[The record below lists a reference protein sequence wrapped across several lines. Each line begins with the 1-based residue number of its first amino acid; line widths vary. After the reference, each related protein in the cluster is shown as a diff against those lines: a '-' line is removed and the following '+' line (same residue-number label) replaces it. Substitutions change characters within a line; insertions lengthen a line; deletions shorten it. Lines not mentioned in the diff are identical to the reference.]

1 MQTCIESGGNANR
14 YECAAGVEA
23 ALHAFQCPLGLP
35 SQAEQAQKQAGSN
48 RNEQDKELT
57 KSYEV
62 YAMENIE
69 DPDNDKQ
76 HGSRQHEKRQPEASR
91 RQPPATRG
99 CDQAAH
105 ADAS

>member
-14 YECAAGVEA
+14 CECAAGVEA

-35 SQAEQAQKQAGSN
+35 SQAEQAQKQAGSS
-48 RNEQDKELT
+48 RSEQDNQLT

-76 HGSRQHEKRQPEASR
+76 HGSRQHEKRQPVASR
-91 RQPPATRG
+91 RQPAARG
-99 CDQAAH
+99 GSEQETQ
-105 ADAS
+105 